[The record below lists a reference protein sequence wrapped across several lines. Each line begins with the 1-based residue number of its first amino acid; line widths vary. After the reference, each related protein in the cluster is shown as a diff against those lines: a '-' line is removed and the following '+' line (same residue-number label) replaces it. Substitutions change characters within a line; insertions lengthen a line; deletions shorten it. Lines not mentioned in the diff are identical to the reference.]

1 VEVEVEMEAV
11 GVQDFALQFLYEF
24 FSDMRSSPELF
35 AMCQFFS
42 FHARKNY
49 SGQVGL
55 EGIW

>member
-1 VEVEVEMEAV
+1 MEVEMEAV

-55 EGIW
+55 EGVW